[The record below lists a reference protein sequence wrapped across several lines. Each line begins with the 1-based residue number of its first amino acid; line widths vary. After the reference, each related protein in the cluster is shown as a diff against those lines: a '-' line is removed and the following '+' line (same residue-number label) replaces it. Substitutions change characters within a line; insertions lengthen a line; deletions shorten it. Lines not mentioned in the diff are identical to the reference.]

1 MHVRRTS
8 NQLRIVSHSIR
19 NGAFQS
25 RICPVSFTTKSSS
38 CRNSVSKPEQ
48 HPGWPSWPTIEK
60 RHGYTHMNKLECI
73 FVVVFA
79 IIAQSIQAF
88 AASYNSS
95 PPVFNVK
102 DPPYNATGDGVTDDS
117 LAIATAIS
125 DAAGREVYLPVGTYL
140 IATPRS
146 AINTPSSSV
155 VLVGESRD
163 GAILK
168 VGTNLNPSGVFINLG
183 ANCSNSWIRS
193 LTIDGNK
200 ANQNAA
206 MNSLFINNGA
216 NNCVVQNVRIVNS
229 SAIGI
234 AVGGAKNTIIHD
246 CAVEQSEMQ
255 GIWLS
260 TTSNPHN
267 VNTILR
273 NNRVIGFGY
282 DGIQATNDTT
292 IEGNYVAQL
301 QGNAAGIFCPTD
313 HLLNIKILG
322 NTVRQCGAGIDV
334 GGISTG
340 GPNSS
345 GVIISGNTVSENYGG
360 GISSGASGTVFVGNQ
375 TNDNGIAIS
384 GVFTMEPG
392 VIPDYLAFP
401 GTGYSDGDILTLQG
415 GTFTRP
421 AKFRVKRPGLPPGPL
436 DDNNRLTL
444 VDPGDYSVFPNTT
457 GASISVTGGTGQ
469 NARVWYSN
477 VRLSG
482 GGSGYT
488 VGSILQGS
496 NGSMRYPPKFRVEA
510 VSAGAITAFSVLGGG
525 GYSSVP
531 TNSIINVTTISGAGT
546 GATFVAQFANRFQN
560 TPATAV
566 SGLVIGQANSLPN
579 SGCVVTSNTSI
590 NSLPPFSPQNA
601 GVLISIAS
609 GAGSNWPTNWLI
621 ANNNVTGYN
630 GSTNYA
636 INGQFANSFTS
647 AFSGAGIIAS
657 NQGYNF
663 PNNQNANY
671 TLSLGDMG
679 KVVWHNSASSHTY
692 TIPAN
697 SSVSFPLG
705 CVITVVN
712 YTASGTLTIQP
723 TAPDN
728 IVRGDGVQ
736 GIGARTMAPYSVA
749 RLTKLTGTIWMI
761 DGTFQ

>member
-1 MHVRRTS
+1 M
-8 NQLRIVSHSIR
+8 
-19 NGAFQS
+19 
-25 RICPVSFTTKSSS
+25 K
-38 CRNSVSKPEQ
+38 
-48 HPGWPSWPTIEK
+48 
-60 RHGYTHMNKLECI
+60 KLECI
-73 FVVVFA
+73 LVVAFA
-79 IIAQSIQAF
+79 IVAQPIRGF
-88 AASYNSS
+88 AASYNGS

-117 LAIATAIS
+117 LAIANAIS
-125 DAAGREVYLPVGTYL
+125 DAAGREVYFPAGTYL
-140 IATPRS
+140 IATLRS
-146 AINTPSSSV
+146 AINNPSTRL

-168 VGTNLNPSGVFINLG
+168 AGTNLNAGAFINLG

-216 NNCVVQNVRIVNS
+216 NNCVVENIRVLNS
-229 SAIGI
+229 AAIGI
-234 AVGGAKNTIIHD
+234 AIGGTKNTIIQD
-246 CAVEQSEMQ
+246 CSVEQSEMQ

-267 VNTILR
+267 VNTIIR

-301 QGNAAGIFCPTD
+301 QGNAAGIFCNTD
-313 HLLNIKILG
+313 HLFNIKIIG
-322 NTVRQCGAGIDV
+322 NTVRQCGAGIDI

-340 GPNSS
+340 GAKSS
-345 GVIISGNTVSENYGG
+345 GVIISGNIVSENYGG
-360 GISSGASGTVFVGNQ
+360 GISSSASGTIIADNQ

-384 GVFTMEPG
+384 GMFTMEPG
-392 VIPDYLAFP
+392 VIPDYLVFP
-401 GTGYSDGDILTLQG
+401 GTGYTDGDILTLQG

-421 AKFRVKRPGLPPGPL
+421 AKFRVKRSGLPPGPL

-444 VDPGDYSVFPNTT
+444 VDPGDYSVFPNIT
-457 GASISVTGGTGQ
+457 GASIPVTGGTGQ

-477 VRLSG
+477 VRQSSG
-482 GGSGYT
+482 GSAYT

-510 VSAGAITAFSVLGGG
+510 VSGGAITAFSVLGGG
-525 GYSSVP
+525 GYNSVPASSV
-531 TNSIINVTTISGAGT
+531 INVTTISGAGT
-546 GATFVAQFANRFQN
+546 GAIFVAQFANRFQN
-560 TPATAV
+560 TQATNS
-566 SGLVIGQANSLPN
+566 SGIGIAQGSNTLPN
-579 SGCVVTSNTSI
+579 SGCVVANNTSI
-590 NSLPPFSPQNA
+590 NSTPGFSPQNV
-601 GVLISIAS
+601 GVVISI
-609 GAGSNWPTNWLI
+609 GAGSTWPSNWLI
-621 ANNNVTGYN
+621 ANNNLTGYN

-636 INGQFANSFTS
+636 INGQFAASFTPN
-647 AFSGAGIIAS
+647 FSGAGLIGL
-657 NQGYNF
+657 NQGYNS
-663 PNNQNANY
+663 PNNQNGNY
-671 TLSLGDMG
+671 TFSLGDMG
-679 KVVWHNSASSHTY
+679 KVVWHNSASNHTY
-692 TIPAN
+692 TIPAD
-697 SSVSFPLG
+697 SAVSFPLG

-728 IVRGDGVQ
+728 IVRGDGVS

-749 RLTKLTGTIWMI
+749 RLTKLTGAIWMI
-761 DGTFQ
+761 DGKFQ